1 MSKKVTKK
9 TNPSYVSRRFRK
21 ERIRNKLSGTAECPR
36 MNVFKSDV
44 HFVVQL
50 IDDDKGITLLQCS
63 TMDKELRG
71 LVKANVTGAKKI
83 GKLIAEKALEKNIK
97 QVVFDRNGYRYH
109 GAVKALADSA
119 REAGLT
125 I

>member
-1 MSKKVTKK
+1 MSTKVTKA
-9 TNPSYVSRRFRK
+9 TNPVYASRCYRK
-21 ERIRNKLSGTAECPR
+21 DRIRKRLSGTSERPR
-36 MNVFKSDV
+36 MSVFKSDT

-50 IDDDKGITLLQCS
+50 IDDDNGTTLLQCS
-63 TMDKELRG
+63 TMDKELKG

-83 GKLIAEKALEKNIK
+83 GKLVAEKAIEKNIK
-97 QVVFDRNGYRYH
+97 KVVFDRNGYQYH
-109 GAVKALADSA
+109 GAVKALADAA

>member
-1 MSKKVTKK
+1 MSKKVTKA
-9 TNPSYVSRRFRK
+9 TNPSYASRCYRK
-21 ERIRNKLSGTAECPR
+21 DRIRKKISGTSVCPR
-36 MNVFKSDV
+36 MNVFKSDT

-50 IDDDKGITLLQCS
+50 IDDDNGITLLQCS

-83 GKLIAEKALEKNIK
+83 GKLLAEKALEKNIK
-97 QVVFDRNGYRYH
+97 KAVFDRNGYKYH